1 MLQNANLLGAIV
13 AHVIFVSSIVT
24 FISRMAFGVKPG
36 HWIGIPLLL
45 MVFPLVYLLI
55 IAPSLQRPVLYY
67 IQVGLMV
74 LWIVLLFVVDYVLK
88 FEFRQTRWMVISYVV
103 LYFAGAGGM
112 LGVTALAGRSWT
124 ISGIILF
131 LVSAIL
137 AFVQRGVTGY

>member
-112 LGVTALAGRSWT
+112 LVVTALAGRSWT